1 MGVHAKSPVVPR
13 CGFVL
18 RSAVLGMA
26 SVALALA
33 APPAAFAHP
42 HVWIAVQSTIL
53 YDNGTITGIAQ
64 RWIFDEFYTASAV
77 QGLDANNNGIYERS
91 ELAELAQLNID
102 GLKEFDYF
110 TYANLAGQPLAFEAP
125 RDYWLEVAEVEEA
138 PGLDMGAPP
147 PPPQAAAEQ
156 EQSIWTRLGRW
167 WSRLIGL
174 EADAGGG
181 PSKTKVLTLN
191 FTLPL
196 KEPVLSEAEG
206 FEFAVQDPS
215 YFIWFDFAK
224 DNPVRLSAAA
234 PAGCKATVG
243 APQGDVQR
251 LADAFK
257 QFGGAAYGATA
268 SKAVTVSCAKS

>member
-1 MGVHAKSPVVPR
+1 MDTHAAVVIGPRRRSKS
-13 CGFVL
+13 
-18 RSAVLGMA
+18 A
-26 SVALALA
+26 ALAGA
-33 APPAAFAHP
+33 AALLLCLPAAARAHP
-42 HVWIAVQSTIL
+42 HVWIAVESTVL

-77 QGLDANNNGIYERS
+77 QGLDANNNGVYERS

-110 TYANLAGQPLAFEAP
+110 TFANLAGQPLGFDAP
-125 RDYWLEVAEVEEA
+125 KDYWLEVAEVDEA
-138 PGLDMGAPP
+138 PGLDMGAP
-147 PPPQAAAEQ
+147 AAPSQTGAEQ
-156 EQSIWTRLGRW
+156 EQSLWMRLGRW
-167 WSRLIGL
+167 WSRLIGA
-174 EADAGGG
+174 EADAGSG

-224 DNPVRLSAAA
+224 HNPVRLSAA

-257 QFGGAAYGATA
+257 QFGGATYGATA